1 MNFVLMKYR
10 KKNIFHYKVATWIC
24 IHAGAFDL
32 FGWVVLIKIQN
43 GLNCFWK

>member
-1 MNFVLMKYR
+1 M
-10 KKNIFHYKVATWIC
+10 C

-43 GLNCFWK
+43 AFENEFENGFEIKKRERIGK